1 MSFFKPFKLGILIAV
16 LSYISLNSIII
27 FNNYRYKKELSAFDL
42 NSDGF
47 FTENEISVQQK
58 KAMERVSNDTA
69 RNFAPF
75 LLIPVS
81 ALFGYVGYRIKRQN
95 SK

>member
-1 MSFFKPFKLGILIAV
+1 MSFFKPFKLGILVAV

-58 KAMERVSNDTA
+58 KALERVSKDTA

-75 LLIPVS
+75 TLIPIS
-81 ALFGYVGYRIKRQN
+81 GLFGYVGYRIKKHSN
-95 SK
+95 K